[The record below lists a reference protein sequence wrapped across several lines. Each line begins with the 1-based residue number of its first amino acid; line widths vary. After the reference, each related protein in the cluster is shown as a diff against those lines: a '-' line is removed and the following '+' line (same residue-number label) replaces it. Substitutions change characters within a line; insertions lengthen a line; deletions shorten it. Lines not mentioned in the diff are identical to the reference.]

1 MRFNTELARKLKF
14 DDRDVA
20 PFFAGRQA
28 EIKSFENALESAE
41 EKSQAVFR
49 IYQGAPGCGKTSL
62 AFHLPKIT
70 AETTIFTRFSETDNF
85 DKASLAVAIHDAV
98 AAENKPTELVKE
110 MMELAMSLIGKDETA
125 QMIKAGR
132 VKHVPKNAK
141 VVIHIDEA
149 HSMGEKFDG
158 FLKALHVKG
167 VGWPCVVL
175 LTGLNQTRSR
185 VVGIK
190 GLSRLAKDVTI
201 NMGAMAHEECVA
213 STMDMLGAIGA
224 IGDREDAARRTASL
238 SFGWPQHLTTA
249 QEALRDELIREEIAG
264 DLSKADFARIKR
276 QSGES
281 RASYYKSRI
290 EHGLPSRNK
299 ALTLRMLDA
308 LRTRPICMD
317 IQELGERCAQII
329 ESHPQTGRFQILPD
343 QGLDYAEALIQ
354 KGVVVETDKG
364 FEIAIPSM
372 GDWAANLSNAA

>member
-1 MRFNTELARKLKF
+1 MTFNTELARKLKF

-28 EIKSFENALESAE
+28 EIKSFETALESAE

-85 DKASLAVAIHDAV
+85 D
-98 AAENKPTELVKE
+98 
-110 MMELAMSLIGKDETA
+110 
-125 QMIKAGR
+125 KAGR

-213 STMDMLGAIGA
+213 STIDMLGAIGA